1 MIVINMLSC
10 TATKQVVY
18 MYDLKDTPSGSLS
31 KGQIAFENQIQKSD
45 QLWITVGGSNPGFDC
60 P

>member
-1 MIVINMLSC
+1 MLSC